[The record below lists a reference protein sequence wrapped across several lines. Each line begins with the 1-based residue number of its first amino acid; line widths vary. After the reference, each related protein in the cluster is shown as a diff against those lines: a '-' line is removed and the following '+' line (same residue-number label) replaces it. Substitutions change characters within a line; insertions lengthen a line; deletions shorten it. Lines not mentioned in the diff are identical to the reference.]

1 MKTSSKIILE
11 NLKIDKELRINVNL
25 INDKE
30 LNSIFN
36 DINHLIDDFNNEKM
50 NEHEKIFT
58 LETLI
63 SHLIEFSNKI
73 FMKLYLENSE
83 KIRQSEKV
91 RRLKTFLD
99 MRKDVE
105 KELPDDDDDTDD
117 VPKIPTALKRKLN
130 LWEEEIIQ
138 KIHYK

>member
-83 KIRQSEKV
+83 KVRQSERVK
-91 RRLKTFLD
+91 RLKTFLD
-99 MRKDVE
+99 IRKSVE
-105 KELPDDDDDTDD
+105 KELPDDDDDIDD
-117 VPKIPTALKRKLN
+117 VPKIPSALKRKLN
-130 LWEEEIIQ
+130 L
-138 KIHYK
+138 

>member
-36 DINHLIDDFNNEKM
+36 DITHLIDDFNNEKM

>member
-36 DINHLIDDFNNEKM
+36 DITHLIDDFNNEKM

-105 KELPDDDDDTDD
+105 KELPDDEDD
-117 VPKIPTALKRKLN
+117 IPSIPPNLKRKLN
-130 LWEEEIIQ
+130 L
-138 KIHYK
+138 

>member
-73 FMKLYLENSE
+73 FMKLYLENTE
-83 KIRQSEKV
+83 KVRQSEKV
-91 RRLKTFLD
+91 KRLKTFLD
-99 MRKDVE
+99 IRKSVE
-105 KELPDDDDDTDD
+105 KELPDDDDESDD

-130 LWEEEIIQ
+130 L
-138 KIHYK
+138 

>member
-130 LWEEEIIQ
+130 L
-138 KIHYK
+138 

>member
-36 DINHLIDDFNNEKM
+36 DITHLIDDFNNEKM

-105 KELPDDDDDTDD
+105 KELPDDDDESDD

>member
-36 DINHLIDDFNNEKM
+36 DITHLIDDFNNEKM

-130 LWEEEIIQ
+130 L
-138 KIHYK
+138 

>member
-36 DINHLIDDFNNEKM
+36 DITHLIDDFNNEKM

-63 SHLIEFSNKI
+63 SHLIDFSNKI
-73 FMKLYLENSE
+73 FMKLYLVDSE
-83 KIRQSEKV
+83 KIRHSERVK
-91 RRLKTFLD
+91 RLKTFLD
-99 MRKDVE
+99 IRKDVE
-105 KELPDDDDDTDD
+105 KELPDDDDDIDD
-117 VPKIPTALKRKLN
+117 VPKIPSALKRKLN
-130 LWEEEIIQ
+130 L
-138 KIHYK
+138 